1 MNSKYPLQIDD
12 GYVDQLEALIN
23 IENILGTLPQGS
35 EFSTIGD
42 RLNAIDSQLKSLLGL
57 SNKDYLHN
65 LNLATILSLGEN
77 TDGYDI
83 ILGEGSVITGI
94 GNIIN
99 LKGDTTI
106 DGKLDVLEYIDLN
119 KFPFELNHATN
130 KQYVDNQ
137 ISAQNNKL
145 ENELNN
151 ITNKDNNLIQYTIG
165 RSDPFPNP
173 EPNKFLKRNIDNSGW
188 EYKEIELKPIYDKF
202 DALTKLINNVSK
214 NKSNGSDIE
223 IELGDALIGEGGII
237 NIDSE
242 VFISGPLSIKGK
254 LDLEYHNVINSADP
268 INPKDLVHKK
278 YVDDRLPKNVIISDI
293 LDDDVEIYYK
303 EGMFD
308 CNYLRLSSGKNI
320 IINGIKFPEKPS
332 EFIIINVGQNMI
344 TLKHKGDVTFGNYFE
359 LVNDVDFI
367 LTKNA
372 SCKIM
377 YDFGSSFWRIVG
389 DNKA

>member
-1 MNSKYPLQIDD
+1 MNNTISKFPNQIDD

-23 IENILGTLPQGS
+23 VENILGTLPQGS
-35 EFSTIGD
+35 EYSTIGD
-42 RLNAIDSQLKSLLGL
+42 RLNAIDKELKSLLGL
-57 SNKDYLHN
+57 ANKDYLHN

-214 NKSNGSDIE
+214 NNTAGNDITVNV
-223 IELGDALIGEGGII
+223 GDAIKSEDGVLNFDADVVIHKGLSVKGI
-237 NIDSE
+237 
-242 VFISGPLSIKGK
+242 
-254 LDLEYHNVINSADP
+254 DLEYNYIDNLLDP
-268 INPKDLVHKK
+268 IKPKQAVTKQ
-278 YVDDRLPKNVIISDI
+278 YVDNKLPQTLVLSDI
-293 LDDDVEIYYK
+293 LKEDQINYYI
-303 EGMFD
+303 ENLFNAD
-308 CNYLRLSSGKNI
+308 FLRLEGSESAVI
-320 IINGIKFPEKPS
+320 HGIKFPDTYVKFNLINVGENNIILKNDSKESNFGNRFKFNSS
-332 EFIIINVGQNMI
+332 EFIIKPNESVC
-344 TLKHKGDVTFGNYFE
+344 LFWDA
-359 LVNDVDFI
+359 VN
-367 LTKNA
+367 
-372 SCKIM
+372 
-377 YDFGSSFWRIVG
+377 SFWRIIY
-389 DNKA
+389 